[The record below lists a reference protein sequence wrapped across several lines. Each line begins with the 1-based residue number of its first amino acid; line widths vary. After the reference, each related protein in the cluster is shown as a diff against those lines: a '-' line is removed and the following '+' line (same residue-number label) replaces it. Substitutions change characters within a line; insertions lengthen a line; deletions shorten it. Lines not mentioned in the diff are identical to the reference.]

1 MENELVGVSKNIC
14 RIRELIERVAETGL
28 NIVVCGETG
37 VGKELV
43 VQSLYQKSDR
53 VGKPFV
59 KVNCAA
65 LPDTLLESEM
75 FGYEQGAFT
84 GAEKRRRG
92 KFEQAN
98 GGVLFLDEIGDMTL
112 PLQSKLLHVLQ
123 GGDFTPLGSEKAVRT
138 DAWVIAA
145 TNHDLEKSLT
155 AGKFRE
161 DLYFRLSAIKIFVE
175 PLRNRPEDIPYLI
188 DYYIRKYKA
197 EYNTKDLKAP
207 RQKTIDRLCA
217 YGWPG
222 NVRELQNMLKRL
234 MILGDAEENING
246 MLGGTAQPVEAPGRA
261 PGCREHRLPAA
272 LRHPGVV
279 RPLHPVPQK
288 DAQKGHG
295 PGREG
300 SHFVRARKDGLE
312 SQQGDQAAQDQL
324 QDPPLQNQ
332 GSGDPAAPRRIRLT
346 VGCPARSMCR
356 QNFLQANGPPFPI
369 ARVPSRASHPSST
382 AR

>member
-14 RIRELIERVAETGL
+14 RIRELVERVAETGL
-28 NIVVCGETG
+28 NTVVCGETG

-65 LPDTLLESEM
+65 LPDSLLESEM

-84 GAEKRRRG
+84 GAERRRRG

-145 TNHDLEKSLT
+145 TNHDLEKDLT
-155 AGKFRE
+155 AGRFRE
-161 DLYFRLSAIKIFVE
+161 DLYFRLSAIKILIE
-175 PLRNRPEDIPYLI
+175 PLRNRTEDIPHLI

-197 EYNTKDLKAP
+197 EYNTKNLKTP

-234 MILGDAEENING
+234 MILGDGEENIIG
-246 MLGGTAQPVEAPGRA
+246 LLGG
-261 PGCREHRLPAA
+261 AA
-272 LRHPGVV
+272 
-279 RPLHPVPQK
+279 
-288 DAQKGHG
+288 
-295 PGREG
+295 E
-300 SHFVRARKDGLE
+300 
-312 SQQGDQAAQDQL
+312 
-324 QDPPLQNQ
+324 
-332 GSGDPAAPRRIRLT
+332 PAAPPAARAEAAGASPRLFDIQELSDLSALSLKKMRKKAMDQVEKEVISYVLEKT
-346 VGCPARSMCR
+346 AWNRSKATKLLKISYKTLLYKIKDLGI
-356 QNFLQANGPPFPI
+356 QPPPDAFE
-369 ARVPSRASHPSST
+369 
-382 AR
+382 